1 VVPASL
7 NNIKEKFKMKQIAA
21 ILFTFGALSAATA
34 EDLSK
39 YRDFQFGG
47 DLATI
52 AKQAGTNPSEAR
64 VLHSRPALIQELTW
78 RPQPLGSSSRTE
90 PAQEVVFSFCDGA
103 LYRIAVKYDRRQTE
117 GMTPGDLIEAIS
129 SAYGGSAKPLP
140 SAETVQ
146 AGYGQ
151 QDKVLAQWQDEQYR
165 FRLVQS
171 TYGSDYKLVGVFKR
185 LEEAAQSADLEAAR
199 LDDQEAPQ
207 REAARLAKENET
219 ERVRLEQARLVNK
232 PKFRP

>member
-1 VVPASL
+1 MNQLAV
-7 NNIKEKFKMKQIAA
+7 

-39 YRDFQFGG
+39 YRDFQFGS
-47 DLATI
+47 DLATV
-52 AKQAGTNPSEAR
+52 AKLAGMNPSEAK

-78 RPQPLGSSSRTE
+78 RPRSLSSFSRTE
-90 PAQEVVFSFCDGA
+90 PAQDVVFSFCDGA
-103 LYRIAVKYDRRQTE
+103 LYQTEVNYDRRQTE
-117 GMTPGDLIEAIS
+117 GMTPDDLIEAIS
-129 SAYGGSAKPLP
+129 STYGASAKPVP

-146 AGYGQ
+146 PVYGQ
-151 QDKVLAQWQDEQYR
+151 QEKALAQWQDGQYR

-171 TYGSDYKLVGVFKR
+171 SYGSDFKLVGVFKR
-185 LEEAAQSADLEAAR
+185 LEEAAQSANLEAAR
-199 LDDQEAPQ
+199 LDDKEAPQ
-207 REAARLAKENET
+207 REAARLAQENEA